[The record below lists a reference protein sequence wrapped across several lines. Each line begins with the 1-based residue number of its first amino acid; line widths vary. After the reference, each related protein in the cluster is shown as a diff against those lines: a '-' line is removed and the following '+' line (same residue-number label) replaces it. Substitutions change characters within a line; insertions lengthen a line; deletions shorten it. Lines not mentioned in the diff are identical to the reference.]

1 MELKEKFDSVVT
13 EKENLLQV
21 LNSNQDKDKE
31 AVQLLQKE
39 LSAANNSVMEHAK
52 EKEGL
57 LVELE
62 SLKKTVAAEVESKNA
77 AIEEISLA
85 KQQIQQL
92 SEEKKALEDQLQK
105 SSRDEAEM
113 KERVSNLE
121 RDKVPFSSKSFLLS
135 VFVSNCSWENLRSQ
149 HEEELKVARTQ
160 LQQQAGTS
168 SQVQQQ
174 VNNYASRINREL

>member
-1 MELKEKFDSVVT
+1 MVRLFQLSNELKLNVEELARLSEQLQEAKSRADEGDRIKSELEQLRKEDMELKEKFDSVVT

-39 LSAANNSVMEHAK
+39 LSAANNLVMEHAK

-57 LVELE
+57 LAELE

-77 AIEEISLA
+77 VTEEISLA

-92 SEEKKALEDQLQK
+92 SEDKKALEDQLQK

-121 RDKVPFSSKSFLLS
+121 RD
-135 VFVSNCSWENLRSQ
+135 
-149 HEEELKVARTQ
+149 
-160 LQQQAGTS
+160 
-168 SQVQQQ
+168 
-174 VNNYASRINREL
+174 